1 MWNALVLLADDPP
14 KGGGG
19 AFGGEFM
26 FIMLA
31 VFFLFYLI
39 VLRPM
44 NRRQEQERQ
53 ALLSNLKKNDKV
65 LTNAGIYGTVVS
77 VSDKEDEVVVK
88 VDDNVR
94 LKMIK
99 GAIARNFTNEEAAKA
114 AKEGKKEGAKEGI
127 TTAPQSA
134 TSSQITKGT

>member
-1 MWNALVLLADDPP
+1 MVNALVLLAQNGA

-19 AFGGEFM
+19 MLDMM
-26 FIMLA
+26 FIPIILI
-31 VFFLFYLI
+31 FLFSLI

-65 LTNAGIYGTVVS
+65 LTTAGIYGTVIS

-99 GAIARNFTNEEAAKA
+99 GAIARNLTNEEAAKA
-114 AKEGKKEGAKEGI
+114 AKEQKKEGAAKE
-127 TTAPQSA
+127 AS
-134 TSSQITKGT
+134 